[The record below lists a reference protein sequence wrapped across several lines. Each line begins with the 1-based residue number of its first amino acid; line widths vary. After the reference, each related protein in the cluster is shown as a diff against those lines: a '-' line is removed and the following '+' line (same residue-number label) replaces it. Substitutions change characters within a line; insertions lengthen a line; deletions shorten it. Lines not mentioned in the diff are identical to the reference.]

1 MNGIVVGHI
10 KSKKLDILTSINSIF
25 RFVDGRIMMSDDLA
39 NFDSRSEAMQHIAD
53 KLLAVGE
60 IRSLYGERCS
70 VLPKWFGSN
79 LMEVDRSLLSWFGF
93 PSIGVHLNGIVQDEK
108 NKHMWLSHRSPHLF
122 SFPNKL
128 DNLVAGGHGVSTN
141 LQETLYQ
148 ECHEEAL
155 ISRDLASKSILTS
168 LITFCVD
175 HGNKLRRG
183 AVFCYD
189 LNLPRDWI
197 PKNEDGEA
205 SQFELLEINEV
216 LKVVSNATSFKFN
229 SALVIIDY
237 MIRNGH
243 IDPSEEDF
251 IGIVSGLRKSSSELL
266 WK

>member
-1 MNGIVVGHI
+1 MVGHL
-10 KSKKLDILTSINSIF
+10 KPYKAKVLASIDSFF
-25 RFVDGRIMMSDDLA
+25 RFVGKAVVMSDDIA
-39 NFDSRSEAMQHIAD
+39 NFKERSEVMQRIAH
-53 KLLAVGE
+53 KLIDIGE
-60 IRSLYGERCS
+60 IKSLYGERCS
-70 VLPKWFGSN
+70 VLPQWFGSS

-108 NKHMWLSHRSPHLF
+108 NKHMWLSHRSPNLF

-128 DNLVAGGHGVSTN
+128 DNLVAGGHGASTN
-141 LQETLYQ
+141 LQGTLYQ
-148 ECHEEAL
+148 ECYEEAL
-155 ISRDLASKSILTS
+155 ISKDLASKSILTS

-175 HGNKLRRG
+175 HGNKFRRG

-216 LKVVSNATSFKFN
+216 LRIVKNTTSFKFN

-243 IDPSEEDF
+243 ISSSEKDF
-251 IGIVSGLRKSSSELL
+251 VEIVSGLRQSPSELL